1 MLLARM
7 SAPRNFGCPRA
18 NPMSKAPFGGGLIRL
33 MRRLP
38 VWPYLLLTLPMFVVA
53 LILRAVTHSN
63 LPYYIW
69 AALWAVPL
77 LIVLA
82 ARWLFRR
89 HPGLGDPDRDRAGR
103 AQSVRT
109 TPLGPIDIRWTG
121 LPFRHSGAERS
132 EEPGTQGHMRAVGC
146 P

>member
-38 VWPYLLLTLPMFVVA
+38 VWPYLLLTLPIFLVA
-53 LILRAVTHSN
+53 LILRAVTQSN

-82 ARWLFRR
+82 ARWLYFVVT
-89 HPGLGDPDRDRAGR
+89 LAWAILIEIGR
-103 AQSVRT
+103 AVRSLFSR
-109 TPLGPIDIRWTG
+109 PR
-121 LPFRHSGAERS
+121 
-132 EEPGTQGHMRAVGC
+132 
-146 P
+146 

>member
-7 SAPRNFGCPRA
+7 SAPPNFVCTRA

-33 MRRLP
+33 ICRLP

-53 LILRAVTHSN
+53 LILRAVTQSN

-82 ARWLFRR
+82 ARWLYFVVT
-89 HPGLGDPDRDRAGR
+89 LAWAILIEIGR
-103 AQSVRT
+103 AVRSLFAR
-109 TPLGPIDIRWTG
+109 PR
-121 LPFRHSGAERS
+121 
-132 EEPGTQGHMRAVGC
+132 
-146 P
+146 